1 MIFVL
6 HVVGCVVNWIE
17 DGVVNGQCTKSIHDI
32 LNTPKVI
39 QGILVV
45 TDKVSDI
52 KHFGN
57 VVVSLK

>member
-6 HVVGCVVNWIE
+6 HVVGCVVKWIE
-17 DGVVNGQCTKSIHDI
+17 DSVVNGQCTKSIHDI
-32 LNTPKVI
+32 LNTPQVI
-39 QGILVV
+39 QSVPVV

-57 VVVSLK
+57 VVESLK